1 MIRDDSHALGLG
13 NPERAAAVAMT
24 AADALARMS
33 ATQAEDGEQH
43 AERQAGQGAA
53 HARAHLRARRAF
65 GQRLEPCL
73 ERRPYS
79 HATVTEPLPTACA
92 KPDGSSMR
100 PIRV

>member
-1 MIRDDSHALGLG
+1 MNSTPSARQGSVPGTDSCVPPAVMSAPHALVPTVVPG
-13 NPERAAAVAMT
+13 
-24 AADALARMS
+24 DS
-33 ATQAEDGEQH
+33 
-43 AERQAGQGAA
+43 
-53 HARAHLRARRAF
+53 F

-79 HATVTEPLPTACA
+79 HAAETEPLPTACA